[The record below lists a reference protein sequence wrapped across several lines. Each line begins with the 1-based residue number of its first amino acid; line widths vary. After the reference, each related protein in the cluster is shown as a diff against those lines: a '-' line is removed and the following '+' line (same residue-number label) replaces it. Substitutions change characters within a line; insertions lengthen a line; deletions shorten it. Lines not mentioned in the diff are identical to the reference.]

1 MLQFHYNLE
10 DPTMIIGESKWP
22 ESVDFGDLRGKTVAD
37 LHHCV
42 MSVLAAESYSK
53 NQISLHFQPV
63 EPMET
68 NTKYLRGKELIEC
81 APRNLEVMFD
91 MRTGQ
96 KKSFGVKP
104 DFSNV
109 TLQSTGQHD
118 LQRSEFVVT
127 RDDEGETKFY
137 SRPKEFNVNMISH
150 GQPAAKD
157 TELRWFDV
165 DQGVVVNI
173 KPAHLSGHKF
183 SVVVEGKFNETI
195 YVVSDVTCEDSNE
208 TILKK
213 YLEQYPDV
221 HASQDNEFIY
231 SIKES
236 MNPGGRFGSMKP
248 GGMFDYI
255 KTKRQT
261 PTSDFTV
268 DIVGLVGVST
278 LTTTGSDTIATLKLK
293 IQEASDISVDRQLL
307 IFHKGFMCQM
317 RLQDDGLTLRD
328 YDIPA
333 AAKIQVIVGHPD
345 GNHIYVKTL
354 TGKTIVLHY
363 KSTYTVADIKAHIQ
377 NKEGIPPDQMRL
389 VSPEGRQELEDA
401 RTLGDYNI
409 DKKAL
414 LHLILRLRGGM
425 FHMTSSREEFVQL
438 GGEIPEVQV
447 PVRFG
452 PGDDDAFVVTVPPL
466 CKTIEFRTQV
476 LEMQEEM
483 EEDRRIAEMEA
494 ALAKAKQHRRSKHQ
508 KGHHHSDGS
517 DGDSK

>member
-1 MLQFHYNLE
+1 
-10 DPTMIIGESKWP
+10 
-22 ESVDFGDLRGKTVAD
+22 
-37 LHHCV
+37 
-42 MSVLAAESYSK
+42 
-53 NQISLHFQPV
+53 
-63 EPMET
+63 
-68 NTKYLRGKELIEC
+68 
-81 APRNLEVMFD
+81 
-91 MRTGQ
+91 
-96 KKSFGVKP
+96 
-104 DFSNV
+104 
-109 TLQSTGQHD
+109 
-118 LQRSEFVVT
+118 
-127 RDDEGETKFY
+127 
-137 SRPKEFNVNMISH
+137 MISH

-157 TELRWFDV
+157 AELRWFDV

-173 KPAHLSGHKF
+173 KPAHLAGHKF

-231 SIKES
+231 SIKER
-236 MNPGGRFGSMKP
+236 GGRLGSMKP

-255 KTKRQT
+255 KNKRQT

-278 LTTTGSDTIATLKLK
+278 LTTTGSDTIAALKLK

-307 IFHKGFMCQM
+307 MFHKGNVCQM
-317 RLQDDGLTLRD
+317 MLQDDGLTLLD

-333 AAKIQVIVGHPD
+333 AAKIQVLVGHPD
-345 GNHIYVKTL
+345 GNDIYVKTL
-354 TGKTIVLHY
+354 TGKPIVLHY
-363 KSTYTVADIKAHIQ
+363 KSTYTVADIKAQIQ

-389 VSPEGRQELEDA
+389 LSSERQLEDA
-401 RTLGDYNI
+401 LTLGDYNI

-414 LHLILRLRGGM
+414 LHLVLRLRGGM

-438 GGEIPEVQV
+438 GGKIPEVQV

-483 EEDRRIAEMEA
+483 EEDRRIAEMEEDRRIAEMEEDRRIAEMEA

>member
-53 NQISLHFQPV
+53 DQISIHFQPV

-68 NTKYLRGKELIEC
+68 NTKYLRGKEVIEC

-118 LQRSEFVVT
+118 LKRSEFVVT
-127 RDDEGETKFY
+127 RDNEGETKFY

-173 KPAHLSGHKF
+173 KPAHLIPGHKF

-195 YVVSDVTCEDSNE
+195 NVVSDVTCEDSNE
-208 TILKK
+208 TILQK

-221 HASQDNEFIY
+221 HASQDNEYIY
-231 SIKES
+231 SIMKS
-236 MNPGGRFGSMKP
+236 MNSGGRFGSMKP
-248 GGMFDYI
+248 GGMFEYI
-255 KTKRQT
+255 KTKTQT
-261 PTSDFTV
+261 PTSEFTV

-307 IFHKGFMCQM
+307 IFEKGFMCQIT
-317 RLQDDGLTLRD
+317 LQNDGLTLRD

-333 AAKIQVIVGHPD
+333 AAKIRILVGHPD

-354 TGKTIVLHY
+354 TGKTIVFDY
-363 KSTYTVADIKAHIQ
+363 KSTYTVADIKAQIQ

-389 VSPEGRQELEDA
+389 VFDGRQLEDE

-466 CKTIEFRTQV
+466 CKTVEFRTQV

-517 DGDSK
+517 DDGSK

>member
-1 MLQFHYNLE
+1 
-10 DPTMIIGESKWP
+10 
-22 ESVDFGDLRGKTVAD
+22 
-37 LHHCV
+37 
-42 MSVLAAESYSK
+42 
-53 NQISLHFQPV
+53 
-63 EPMET
+63 MET

-81 APRNLEVMFD
+81 DPRNLEVMFD

-104 DFSNV
+104 DFTNV

-157 TELRWFDV
+157 AELRWFDV

-173 KPAHLSGHKF
+173 KPAHLAGHKF

-231 SIKES
+231 SIKER
-236 MNPGGRFGSMKP
+236 GGRLGSMKP

-255 KTKRQT
+255 KNKRQT

-278 LTTTGSDTIATLKLK
+278 LTTTGSDTIAALKLK

-307 IFHKGFMCQM
+307 MFHKGNVCQM
-317 RLQDDGLTLRD
+317 MLQDDGLTLRD

-333 AAKIQVIVGHPD
+333 AAKIQVLVGHPD
-345 GNHIYVKTL
+345 GNDIYVKTL
-354 TGKTIVLHY
+354 TGKAIVLHY
-363 KSTYTVADIKAHIQ
+363 KSTYTVADIKAQIQ

-389 VSPEGRQELEDA
+389 LSSERQLEDA
-401 RTLGDYNI
+401 LTLGDYNI

-414 LHLILRLRGGM
+414 LHLVLRLGGGM

-438 GGEIPEVQV
+438 GGKIPEVQV

-483 EEDRRIAEMEA
+483 EEDRRIAEMEEDRRIAEMEA